1 MKKSPPTL
9 AITTIAILLTT
20 LTALATAAEEPKPIP
35 LWPDMKVETT
45 QGSDT
50 IRERGTPQ
58 RPNRLLVDVR
68 HAMLIPIPPPAEKA
82 ARTAIIICCGGGYAG
97 EAIDKE
103 GFEVARWLN
112 SIGVT
117 AIILEYRLPKP
128 DITGKERPFPLI
140 DAQRAIRHVRSK
152 SKDWNLDPN
161 KIGIM
166 GFSAGGHLAS
176 TVITHLDPD
185 NPDAP
190 DAIDRQSARPDFA
203 ILGYPVISLKDP
215 LAHKGSR
222 KNLLGPNPDPAMLE
236 LYSNELHVSEKTPP
250 TFIFHAKD
258 DRAVPL
264 ANTEKFYAAL
274 QAAKVPSELQVYEKG
289 GHGFGMGQDECAQWT
304 TQCAAWL
311 KAQGFLGG

>member
-1 MKKSPPTL
+1 MKTQV
-9 AITTIAILLTT
+9 IALIASTAALLTT
-20 LTALATAAEEPKPIP
+20 LSARAAEEPRPIP

-50 IRERGTPQ
+50 IRERGTPE

-68 HAMLIPIPPPAEKA
+68 HAMLIPIPPPAEKST
-82 ARTAIIICCGGGYAG
+82 RTAIIICCGGGYAG

-103 GFEVARWLN
+103 GYEVARWLN

-117 AIILEYRLPKP
+117 AIILEYRLPRP
-128 DITGKERPFPLI
+128 SITGKEKPFPLI
-140 DAQRAIRHVRSK
+140 DAQRAIRFVRSK
-152 SKDWNLDPN
+152 AKEWNLDPN
-161 KIGIM
+161 RIGIM

-176 TVITHLDPD
+176 TVITHIDPD
-185 NPDAP
+185 TPDAKDP
-190 DAIDRQSARPDFA
+190 IDRLSDRPDFA
-203 ILGYPVISLKDP
+203 ILGYPVISLKDS

-222 KNLLGPNPDPAMLE
+222 KNLLGPDPDPFMLD

-258 DRAVPL
+258 DRAVPI

-274 QAAKVPSELQVYEKG
+274 QESHVPSELHVFEKG
-289 GHGFGMGQDECAQWT
+289 GHGFGLGEGECAQWT
-304 TQCAAWL
+304 EQCTAWL
-311 KAQGFLGG
+311 KSRGLLE